1 MASNEGDDIMKKDA
15 KIFVAGHRGMVGSA
29 LVRKLRSEG
38 YRNLLLQTSEELDLR
53 KQQEVAAFFEK
64 EKPEYVIIAAARVGG
79 IMANSLYPADFFYDN
94 MMIELN
100 ILQNAYQ
107 NNVKKL
113 LLLGSSCIY
122 PRLASQPIREDSLLT
137 GSLEKTNEAYA
148 IAKIAG
154 LKFCEYLN
162 QQYGTNFIT
171 AMPSNLYGTNDNYHS
186 ENAHVL
192 PALIRRFHEAKEQN
206 VSNVIVWG
214 TGTVQREFLFVD
226 DLADA
231 SLFLMKNYVG
241 NQTIN
246 VGTGKEITIKELAF
260 LVREKIGYQG
270 EIIFDHSK
278 PDGTPRKV
286 LDITC
291 LANMGWVHR
300 IELNEGISLAY
311 QDFLYNQIRM

>member
-1 MASNEGDDIMKKDA
+1 MKKDA

-64 EKPEYVIIAAARVGG
+64 EKPEYVIIAAAKVGG

-107 NNVKKL
+107 NDVKKL

-171 AMPSNLYGTNDNYHS
+171 AMPSNLYGINDNYHS

-206 VSNVIVWG
+206 ASNVIVWG

-286 LDITC
+286 LDTTC
-291 LANMGWVHR
+291 LTNMGWVHR

-311 QDFLYNQIRM
+311 QDFLYNQVRM